1 MKLRDLPYKHPLS
14 AGVHVEQMHWDT
26 SRMEE
31 GNTDSEINLRV
42 AMEGSIRS
50 RWDTLE
56 GPLRGDRQGDGHVTD
71 REAYFLTRLTFHKL

>member
-1 MKLRDLPYKHPLS
+1 MLS
-14 AGVHVEQMHWDT
+14 RCTGTHLEWK
-26 SRMEE
+26 R
-31 GNTDSEINLRV
+31 GIPEIDLRV
-42 AMEGSIRS
+42 AMECSIRS